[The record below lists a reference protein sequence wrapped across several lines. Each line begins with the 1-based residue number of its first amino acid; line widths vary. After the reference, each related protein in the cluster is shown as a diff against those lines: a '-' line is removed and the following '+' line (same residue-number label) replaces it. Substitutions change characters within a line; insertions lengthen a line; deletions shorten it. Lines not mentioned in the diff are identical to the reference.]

1 MKNEKRLNNIK
12 SVSRFMQW
20 ILVLAI
26 IGGVFSMC
34 FVLTM
39 KITGGIGSM
48 PEITDN
54 LWFVLVVGGIELA
67 AMFFIYKILKNFRQG
82 LLFLSDNVRWLK
94 IAVYLKFADWVALF
108 AQDAVSKAA
117 GKASQ
122 HNNVDI
128 VLLLMMMLFA
138 YILEEAVELHEEG
151 KLTI

>member
-20 ILVLAI
+20 IVMFAI
-26 IGGVFSMC
+26 INAVFAIC
-34 FVLTM
+34 FMLTLNL
-39 KITGGIGSM
+39 TGQ
-48 PEITDN
+48 ITDMAEGVDKV
-54 LWFVLVVGGIELA
+54 WFVLVVGSIELA

-94 IAVYLKFADWVALF
+94 IAVYLRFADWVALT
-108 AQDAVSKAA
+108 AHNIIAKAA
-117 GKASQ
+117 GKTSQ
-122 HNNVDI
+122 LDNVDI